1 MPNGLGAAPKQ
12 KFCSFAKKLAIRGGG
27 EAACRHPTGTP
38 IDERRGSAYKHGLS
52 HVMFQPRFPVRTE
65 PGYGGK
71 ECTLP
76 LTP

>member
-1 MPNGLGAAPKQ
+1 MFFP
-12 KFCSFAKKLAIRGGG
+12 FARKSALRRDGK
-27 EAACRHPTGTP
+27 AACRYPPGTP

-65 PGYGGK
+65 LGYGGK

-76 LTP
+76 VKP